1 MIHVVYRQCPPCRP
15 RGGWYHVCVWGQS
28 GYIERTLTCVF
39 VCSIKLVSSSF
50 KSLWISFRADS
61 KAKLIP
67 SCPPYEFN
75 LINNKF
81 WSVSHCPILI
91 PLNFTGY
98 MTFCAIFPLC
108 DTFWALSSGNWFM
121 VLDVIDLDIYSYSW
135 YSWVFAKNTY
145 ECCNTSVLKNLS
157 HICFRLLIVPNLIYF
172 AINLKIFTFQSQ
184 GNLSNESMPVTLH
197 RMSFTIQRAVTST
210 KKNIFKGR
218 VEVIGSLLLTK
229 LEFTYKV
236 NGHRRRW
243 NVQWVSEITLCKL
256 FVRII
261 LWKQM
266 TQKWII
272 FLWFTFSERC
282 TELACTLREIIRCM
296 PFRQMSHNNSIK

>member
-1 MIHVVYRQCPPCRP
+1 MIHVVYRQCPPCSP

-39 VCSIKLVSSSF
+39 VCPIKLVSSSF

-135 YSWVFAKNTY
+135 YTWVCLKYIRVLQYQCFEEFKPYLLSFTY
-145 ECCNTSVLKNLS
+145 RSK
-157 HICFRLLIVPNLIYF
+157 PNLFCNQFKNFHI
-172 AINLKIFTFQSQ
+172 S
-184 GNLSNESMPVTLH
+184 ESG
-197 RMSFTIQRAVTST
+197 
-210 KKNIFKGR
+210 KFK
-218 VEVIGSLLLTK
+218 
-229 LEFTYKV
+229 
-236 NGHRRRW
+236 
-243 NVQWVSEITLCKL
+243 
-256 FVRII
+256 
-261 LWKQM
+261 
-266 TQKWII
+266 
-272 FLWFTFSERC
+272 
-282 TELACTLREIIRCM
+282 
-296 PFRQMSHNNSIK
+296 